1 MTNDSRLKDKN
12 IINNRYR
19 QEESQ
24 FYDCTRGGKKEKHA
38 KTWFEKDTIDAW
50 RHKRMYRLL
59 DPLLIAYPK
68 AIWLTVG
75 DGRYGKDAHY
85 IRDKGLKVLASDI
98 SDVLLKEGK
107 EIGYIDDYS
116 KQNAEDLTF
125 SDEEFDFVFCKESY
139 HHFPRP
145 MIALYE
151 MLRVVKKGV
160 ILIEPV
166 DQYILST
173 FIEALYRNTIGLLK
187 ILLGKKYVSNHYEEV
202 GNYIYTISKR
212 EIEKVALGMNL
223 RAIAFKG
230 INDYYLEG
238 VEYQKALPDNKLF
251 KLVKRRI
258 FLRNLLTVTGL
269 RPWYYSSFIIFKENS
284 TLESIS
290 NLKECGY
297 KIVTL
302 LKNPYL

>member
-116 KQNAEDLTF
+116 KQNAEDLT
-125 SDEEFDFVFCKESY
+125 SIRLNRLS
-139 HHFPRP
+139 
-145 MIALYE
+145 
-151 MLRVVKKGV
+151 RVRRSP
-160 ILIEPV
+160 PV
-166 DQYILST
+166 MRT
-173 FIEALYRNTIGLLK
+173 
-187 ILLGKKYVSNHYEEV
+187 
-202 GNYIYTISKR
+202 
-212 EIEKVALGMNL
+212 
-223 RAIAFKG
+223 
-230 INDYYLEG
+230 
-238 VEYQKALPDNKLF
+238 
-251 KLVKRRI
+251 
-258 FLRNLLTVTGL
+258 
-269 RPWYYSSFIIFKENS
+269 
-284 TLESIS
+284 
-290 NLKECGY
+290 
-297 KIVTL
+297 
-302 LKNPYL
+302 